1 MTCHLL
7 DGIYKTK
14 VECFISKHSTQSYHR
29 RILFTDFSSYP
40 LKGRF
45 EASSPQNITLYYDY
59 TDHTH
64 YKKSRFIYWGHGHIE
79 GNMVNLF
86 LQNQKHN
93 IEYCVCSARIPI
105 VNDNYV
111 YGFISGLSPSAM
123 VPIFNKFLISPKPL
137 PCNENLLQL
146 LSFTKEEFHMAK
158 KNNTISLS
166 LEHLSLLKF

>member
-1 MTCHLL
+1 
-7 DGIYKTK
+7 

-146 LSFTKEEFHMAK
+146 LSFTKEEFHIAK

>member
-1 MTCHLL
+1 
-7 DGIYKTK
+7 
-14 VECFISKHSTQSYHR
+14 
-29 RILFTDFSSYP
+29 
-40 LKGRF
+40 
-45 EASSPQNITLYYDY
+45 
-59 TDHTH
+59 
-64 YKKSRFIYWGHGHIE
+64 
-79 GNMVNLF
+79 MVNLF

-111 YGFISGLSPSAM
+111 YGFISALSPSAM